1 MLFIQL
7 TYFCFSH
14 YNYPTN
20 SVAPFSLYKPT
31 QKPTIP
37 QFALTDEVLMLE
49 TSALKLL
56 QLPIYVI
63 ASVDNTN

>member
-37 QFALTDEVLMLE
+37 QFAL
-49 TSALKLL
+49 KLL

-63 ASVDNTN
+63 ASVDNTKFLLILPP